1 MANPVRNILDSLL
14 DIARGTLRPLKKPER
29 PDKTKALA
37 AVGLVSF
44 MWGTTWLVSAKG
56 VAAMPVLQMSGIRH
70 IIGGS
75 VYIAFFTWKGH
86 ALPSRA
92 QFLQFLWMGIV
103 MFLVSNGLST
113 WSVKFIPSG
122 LAAVIGAISPIWIAI
137 FSLLMFRESRL
148 NLTTALG
155 LLLGFSGIIVVFSN
169 HLQTEM
175 STSFITGTSMGLVAS
190 MSWAIGTLYTVRH
203 ARNVDPYYS
212 LGWQMFLS
220 GLLFTA
226 LAWSTGQ
233 HMPLADIPFN
243 GWFAISYLVLLG
255 SIMTFAAFIYAL
267 KRLPPAQ
274 ASVYAYINPIVAV
287 ILGAL
292 LNQEKLS
299 AYIVFGTLITLVG
312 VFLVNTGFRK
322 SERTSEKG

>member
-14 DIARGTLRPLKKPER
+14 DIIRRTLNPLKNPER
-29 PDKTKALA
+29 SDKTKALA

-70 IIGGS
+70 LIGGS
-75 VYIAFFTWKGH
+75 LYIAFFTWKGH
-86 ALPSRA
+86 VLPTRA

-122 LAAVIGAISPIWIAI
+122 MAAVIGAISPIWIAI
-137 FSLLMFRESRL
+137 FSLLMFRESKL

-175 STSFITGTSMGLVAS
+175 SPAFITGTTMGLVAS

-203 ARNVDPYYS
+203 AKNLDPYYS

-220 GLLFTA
+220 GILFTA

-233 HMPLADIPFN
+233 VIPLTDIPFN

-292 LNQEKLS
+292 LNQEHLS
-299 AYIVFGTLITLVG
+299 VSIAIGTLITLGG

-322 SERTSEKG
+322 SGRTSEND

>member
-14 DIARGTLRPLKKPER
+14 DVARGTLQPLKDPKR
-29 PDKTKALA
+29 TDRTKALA

-44 MWGTTWLVSAKG
+44 MWGTTWLVSSRG

-70 IIGGS
+70 LIGGS

-86 ALPSRA
+86 AWPSRS
-92 QFLQFLWMGIV
+92 QLLQFLWMGLI
-103 MFLVSNGLST
+103 MFLISNGLST

-122 LAAVIGAISPIWIAI
+122 MAAVIGAISPIWIAI
-137 FSLLMFRESRL
+137 FSLLMFRESKI
-148 NLTTALG
+148 NLMTTLG
-155 LLLGFSGIIVVFSN
+155 LLLGFSGILVVFSD
-169 HLQTEM
+169 HLRAEL
-175 STSFITGTSMGLVAS
+175 STAFITGTSMGLIAS
-190 MSWAIGTLYTVRH
+190 MTWAVGTLYTVRH
-203 ARNVDPYYS
+203 AKDLDPYYS

-220 GLLFTA
+220 GIMFIS
-226 LAWSTGQ
+226 LARATGEYL
-233 HMPLADIPFN
+233 PLNAIPFD
-243 GWFAISYLVLLG
+243 GWFAITYLVLLG

-292 LNQEKLS
+292 LNHEKLS
-299 AYIVFGTLITLVG
+299 LTIAIGTLITLGG
-312 VFLVNTGFRK
+312 VFLVNTGFSRSSRQK
-322 SERTSEKG
+322 AG

>member
-14 DIARGTLRPLKKPER
+14 DIIRRTLNPLKNPER
-29 PDKTKALA
+29 SDKTKALA

-70 IIGGS
+70 LIGGS
-75 VYIAFFTWKGH
+75 LYIAFFTWKGH
-86 ALPSRA
+86 VLPTRA

-122 LAAVIGAISPIWIAI
+122 MAAVIGAISPIWIAI
-137 FSLLMFRESRL
+137 FSLLMLRESKL

-175 STSFITGTSMGLVAS
+175 SPAFITGTTMGLVAS

-203 ARNVDPYYS
+203 AKNLDPYYS

-220 GLLFTA
+220 GILFTA

-233 HMPLADIPFN
+233 VIPLTDIPFN

-292 LNQEKLS
+292 LNQEHLS
-299 AYIVFGTLITLVG
+299 VSIAIGTLITLGG

-322 SERTSEKG
+322 SGRTSEND